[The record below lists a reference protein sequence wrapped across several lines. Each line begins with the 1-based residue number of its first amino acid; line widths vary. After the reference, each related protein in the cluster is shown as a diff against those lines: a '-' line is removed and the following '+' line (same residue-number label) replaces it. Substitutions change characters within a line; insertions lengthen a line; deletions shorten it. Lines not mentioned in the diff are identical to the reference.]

1 MRNSASKIHAHVHSV
16 NDPSLQTQQGYNELT
31 AGGLWGLH
39 NTGVG
44 ARKHD
49 TNSISDSLS
58 NLGLGGNN
66 NSNNYNKPVHS
77 SHSPYQSQSHS
88 QTHHS
93 PYQSHSHS
101 QTHHSPYQSHSH
113 SQTHHS
119 PYQSHSRPQPL
130 HHSSG
135 MSFPQANTPNIGDYE
150 MPGGYSK
157 HVSKAPTPPNIP
169 YQPYPHASPPMMGGH
184 MPSPMMPMGPS
195 PMGMPMAESPVGSI
209 PTPPSTMSPPS
220 MPSFSPYDSYPPNHG
235 PYHTHNHHGY
245 PGQRW

>member
-1 MRNSASKIHAHVHSV
+1 MHAV
-16 NDPSLQTQQGYNELT
+16 NDPSLQTQQGYNDLT
-31 AGGLWGLH
+31 AGGLWGLR

-49 TNSISDSLS
+49 TDSISDNLS

-66 NSNNYNKPVHS
+66 NSNNYNKPMHS
-77 SHSPYQSQSHS
+77 S
-88 QTHHS
+88 
-93 PYQSHSHS
+93 
-101 QTHHSPYQSHSH
+101 HSPYQSHSH

-157 HVSKAPTPPNIP
+157 RVSKAPTPPNIP

-195 PMGMPMAESPVGSI
+195 PMGMPMAESPIGSI
-209 PTPPSTMSPPS
+209 PTPPSTMSPSS